1 MHVQGVR
8 VRESLETDMILV
20 RSVAVFLV
28 DLRAVLL
35 HGMLSHLDLRD
46 VLGTTS
52 GVAADRRSD
61 LVGVGQGCMWSR
73 VTIEEDMMSLLK
85 GVDESKPATKRTSMQ
100 AYVEHLGAVN
110 ESVFGKLAVCRLSVE
125 GFVA

>member
-1 MHVQGVR
+1 
-8 VRESLETDMILV
+8 
-20 RSVAVFLV
+20 
-28 DLRAVLL
+28 
-35 HGMLSHLDLRD
+35 
-46 VLGTTS
+46 
-52 GVAADRRSD
+52 
-61 LVGVGQGCMWSR
+61 MWSR